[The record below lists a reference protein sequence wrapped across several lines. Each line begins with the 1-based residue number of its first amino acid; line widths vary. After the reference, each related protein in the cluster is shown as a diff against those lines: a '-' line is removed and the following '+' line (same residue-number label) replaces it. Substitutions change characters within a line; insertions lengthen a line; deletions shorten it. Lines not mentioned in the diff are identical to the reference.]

1 MARPPYPFEVGEP
14 LAERVKRQEQTIERL
29 RWDLVN
35 LAPDE
40 FRELL
45 HSFFHCE
52 NRVDAHR
59 WQDEVAEK
67 IAAQTS
73 PLWNPELAAQGQ
85 ARAYCPLCRGGA
97 TNYYGNEPGFKL
109 PEGLRRHLVGFGKSA
124 QCVVMRAASEIARD
138 YWHEKFYEREQQ
150 AARAAHALKQQR
162 QKSEPVYVLGPTEAP
177 VLLDDDSSS
186 WRPAR
191 PPGQEAPG
199 LGWAEQRLAQ
209 LGFQVV
215 VDGTRRSFTKAIV
228 RGERELIIY
237 ADPRNVGAI
246 KFRVFDTKARGQK
259 RGRALAWFEIQDRW
273 KNGLEDRVAAG
284 VAQVNVPPPGKAR
297 TPA

>member
-29 RWDLVN
+29 RWDLVH

-40 FRELL
+40 FRDLL
-45 HSFFHCE
+45 HSFFRCE

-59 WQDEVAEK
+59 WEGEVAEK
-67 IAAQTS
+67 IADQTT

-85 ARAYCPLCRGGA
+85 ARAHCPLCRGGA

-138 YWHEKFYEREQQ
+138 HWHEKFHEGEQR
-150 AARAAHALKQQR
+150 AALQAHALKQQR
-162 QKSEPVYVLGPTEAP
+162 LRSETVYVLGPTDTP
-177 VLLDDDSSS
+177 VLLDDNSSS

-199 LGWAEQRLAQ
+199 FGWAEQRLAD
-209 LGFQVV
+209 LGFQAMAN
-215 VDGTRRSFTKAIV
+215 GTSLAYTKTV
-228 RGERELIIY
+228 TRGSKELIIY

-259 RGRALAWFEIQDRW
+259 RGKALSWFEIQDRL
-273 KNGLEDRVAAG
+273 KNNLQEKVEAG
-284 VAQVNVPPPGKAR
+284 VAAIDR
-297 TPA
+297 